1 MTQIKA
7 SSNKA
12 ETVETA
18 QTQSEIVGGDKKPP
32 NATTVMVRERL
43 KFYVEQFNSLKK
55 QQLELKEQLKQ
66 LEESGLKLSGS
77 INALN
82 ELLKSSEG
90 LS

>member
-7 SSNKA
+7 SDNKA
-12 ETVETA
+12 EAVETA
-18 QTQSEIVGGDKKPP
+18 QPQSGDIGSDKEA

-43 KFYVEQFNSLKK
+43 KFYVEKYNSLKK
-55 QQLELKEQLKQ
+55 QEIELEEQLAQ
-66 LEESGLKLSGS
+66 LKDAGLKLSGS

-82 ELLKSSEG
+82 EMLKSSEG